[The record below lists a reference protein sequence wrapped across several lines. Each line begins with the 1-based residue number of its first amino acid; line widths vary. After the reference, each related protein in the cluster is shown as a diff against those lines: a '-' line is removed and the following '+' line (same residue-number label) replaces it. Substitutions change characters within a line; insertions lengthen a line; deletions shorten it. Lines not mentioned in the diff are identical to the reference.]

1 MESINI
7 LDLSDDELNALLE
20 KYEEKQERYE
30 LLKNELTEI
39 NKQKIILVLDELE
52 RRLITQAFF
61 TKSN

>member
-7 LDLSDDELNALLE
+7 LDLSDDELNELLE
-20 KYEEKQERYE
+20 KYKEKQTRYE

-39 NKQKIILVLDELE
+39 NKVKIILILDELE
-52 RRLITQAFF
+52 RRLITQSFF